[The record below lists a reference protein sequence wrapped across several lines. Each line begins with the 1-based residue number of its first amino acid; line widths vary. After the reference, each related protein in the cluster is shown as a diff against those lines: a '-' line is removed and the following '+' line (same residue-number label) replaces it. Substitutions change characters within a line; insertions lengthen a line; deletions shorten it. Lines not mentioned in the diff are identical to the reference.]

1 MPTTEIRT
9 ITSHAVGVIIVS
21 LEDAGI
27 VHASRMPY
35 TRKGSTTIRQPM
47 ETGELGE
54 SIMQS
59 LNVLMLHEVADDAAN
74 FEWKLVQTEPILVN
88 FKEDEKNIGGTHV
101 QPFFLAVVTKGKVR
115 SDRSLPDGEELL
127 GPITLVEIGAL
138 IREIEG
144 RTVPIHVK
152 ATKMALVS
160 LAYSIESVH
169 DRYKKIIGILRPQ
182 DFTEEE
188 LAAIAAYPGKW

>member
-21 LEDAGI
+21 LGDAGV

-35 TRKGSTTIRQPM
+35 TRRGSTSIRQPM
-47 ETGELGE
+47 ETGEPGE

-74 FEWKLVQTEPILVN
+74 FEWKFVQPEPVLVN
-88 FKEDEKNIGGTHV
+88 FKDDEKNPGGTHI
-101 QPFFLAVVTKGKVR
+101 QPFFLVRVIKGKIR
-115 SDRSLPDGEELL
+115 NDRSIHDGEELL
-127 GPITLVEIGAL
+127 GPITLVEIDAL
-138 IREIEG
+138 IHEIEG

-152 ATKMALVS
+152 ATKMALVN

-169 DRYKKIIGILRPQ
+169 DRYKKVIGILRPQ